1 MSNTDPTQRVNS
13 TGGPGAERTMVAPT
27 GTTVGPTQ
35 VMPAGGMDGD
45 AYRTQ
50 LGATTTCP
58 VCKTA
63 TPATETYCGDC
74 GFLLASAPEGP
85 IEVPV
90 EEAPP
95 AELVDV
101 ESGRRYRLHSGV
113 NTLGRQGTD
122 ILTNEGTV
130 SRLHARIV
138 VDGQNVTVED
148 LGSSNG
154 TKIGDRRPGPNVPTP
169 VAHGTLLKFG
179 NWRVR
184 LEIAGQGPVPAAGA
198 AEPTMAVPA
207 EDRTQMQPAPA
218 IAPPPPPSGP
228 KVAILTKIEGP
239 AADIP
244 IYEGTMT
251 IGRRSTNTI
260 ALPQDAYISGRHA
273 EIVTDN
279 TGTYL
284 TDLGSTNGTTIN
296 GERLTPN
303 ERQLLLDGDEVQI
316 GQNIYRFSLLVPEEA
331 EELAET
337 EAASSPEEPPAQEAG
352 EQAV

>member
-1 MSNTDPTQRVNS
+1 MSNTDPTQRVSS
-13 TGGPGAERTMVAPT
+13 TGGPGAERTMVA
-27 GTTVGPTQ
+27 TVGPTQ

-50 LGATTTCP
+50 LSATTTCP

-74 GFLLASAPEGP
+74 GFLLASAPEEP
-85 IEVPV
+85 IEVPT

-138 VDGQNVTVED
+138 VDSENVTIED

-169 VAHGTLLKFG
+169 APHGTPLKFG

-184 LEIAGQGPVPAAGA
+184 LEITGLGPVPAAGA

-207 EDRTQMQPAPA
+207 EDRTQMETQPPPTPPA

-228 KVAILTKIEGP
+228 KVAILIKIEGP

-251 IGRRSTNTI
+251 IGRRAANTI
-260 ALPQDAYISGRHA
+260 SLPQDAYISGRHA
-273 EIVTDN
+273 DIVTDN

-296 GERLTPN
+296 GEKLTPN
-303 ERQLLLDGDEVQI
+303 ERQLLLDGDEIQI
-316 GQNIYRFSLLVPEEA
+316 GQNTYRFSLLIPEEEA
-331 EELAET
+331 EEPAAT
-337 EAASSPEEPPAQEAG
+337 EATSPQEEPPAQEAD
-352 EQAV
+352 V